1 MNDWFEEKDID
12 NISLKELEDLCGN
25 YADLREL
32 KDEKKAELKEIEN
45 NLLRAQ
51 EEILSVFEKFG
62 KQKYDSSSGLIST
75 SERLSVRMPQGQD
88 KEDFFNYLK
97 EQNLFEDMATIHSR
111 TLTSFYKA
119 EMEASTNPVD
129 FKMPGITEVTLT
141 PTISFRRKK

>member
-25 YADLREL
+25 YADLRGL

-88 KEDFFNYLK
+88 K
-97 EQNLFEDMATIHSR
+97 
-111 TLTSFYKA
+111 
-119 EMEASTNPVD
+119 
-129 FKMPGITEVTLT
+129 
-141 PTISFRRKK
+141 